1 MTEEL
6 RVADVMSHDVHTVKR
21 NDRLLDA
28 DRLMKDEHIRH
39 LLVLDEQ
46 DKLAGVVSQRD
57 LFHSAVLK
65 ALGYGS
71 HGMEKVLEMF
81 PVKEA
86 MRTEVVTATPNESA
100 KAAAAR
106 MLDQHVGCLP
116 VLDNGQIVGVVTETD
131 FVRLAQRLAS

>member
-1 MTEEL
+1 M
-6 RVADVMSHDVHTVKR
+6 ADLMSRDVHTVKR

-46 DKLAGVVSQRD
+46 NKLAGVVSQRD

-71 HGMEKVLEMF
+71 HGMEKVLDMF

-86 MRTEVVTATPNESA
+86 MRTEVVTATPDESA
-100 KAAAAR
+100 RTAAAR

-116 VLDNGQIVGVVTETD
+116 VLENGQLVGVLTETD
-131 FVRLAQRLAS
+131 FVKLAERLAS

>member
-1 MTEEL
+1 MDQKL
-6 RVADVMSHDVHTVKR
+6 LVADLMSREVHTVRR

-28 DRLMKDEHIRH
+28 DRLMKNERIRH

-86 MRTEVVTATPNESA
+86 MRTEVVTATPNETA
-100 KAAAAR
+100 KTAAAR
-106 MLDQHVGCLP
+106 MLDQRIGCLP
-116 VLDNGQIVGVVTETD
+116 VLDDGQIVGVLTETD
-131 FVRLAQRLAS
+131 FVRLAERLVG

>member
-1 MTEEL
+1 
-6 RVADVMSHDVHTVKR
+6 MSRDVHTVGR

-46 DKLAGVVSQRD
+46 SHLAGVVSQRD

-65 ALGYGS
+65 SLGYGS
-71 HGMEKVLEMF
+71 HGMEKVLAMF

-86 MRTEVVTATPNESA
+86 MRTELVTATPNESA
-100 KAAAAR
+100 RAAAAR
-106 MLDQHVGCLP
+106 MLEHHVGCLP
-116 VLDNGQIVGVVTETD
+116 VLENGELVGVVTETD
-131 FVRLAQRLAS
+131 FVKLAEKLVS